1 MDYKVDMCNLTQS
14 LVKAV
19 DLVLS
24 AHDYVPDK
32 ITLTLAD
39 SGERGI
45 ILNVKMQQES
55 DFTEV
60 TLDLTRQRLRHA
72 YGVLEPV
79 AI

>member
-1 MDYKVDMCNLTQS
+1 MDNKVELCHLTQS

-24 AHDYVPDK
+24 AQDYVPDK
-32 ITLTLAD
+32 ITLTVAD

-60 TLDLTRQRLRHA
+60 TLDITKQRLRNV
-72 YGVLEPV
+72 YGMLEPV
-79 AI
+79 AL